1 MKKILTVLFICIS
14 LLSFSQINVGN
25 NQTICL
31 GDTSQLIATTAVQA
45 STDSYQQ
52 TSIPFAP
59 EVTAGTL
66 ITLSDDD
73 VQGPFPIG
81 FTFQFYGINY
91 TDFYV
96 SSNGWLGFSSGQPTG
111 YTAVPIPDSAGF
123 GVPKNCIMLSWEDLN
138 PSTGG
143 QVLYQTIGTAP
154 NRRFVLTFDN
164 VPYFG
169 SSTTAGPITSQVVLY
184 EGSNVI
190 DNHITDKPLHNN
202 SSVQGIHNLLG
213 TSATVV
219 PGRNA
224 TVWSASNESVR
235 YFPSGISWYDVNSGQ
250 MVGVGDTLNYSPNQT
265 TFVAGQIIDSSGQ
278 VHSDTMR
285 LTVLNTQITASGL
298 SLCNGSVTLTA
309 ASGFAFYI
317 WSNNSGGP
325 QIPISSAGSY
335 YVNCTTN
342 NNKTCQ
348 SPPITIYAD
357 TIPILLSSPD
367 SVEICQGDT
376 VNINGPSGFSSYSW
390 STGETTTDISTTS
403 VGDYYL
409 TTMDANGC
417 IGVSDTTTITI
428 NILNPN
434 IWSTY
439 LTICNGMNSTSIYT
453 DNIYQSYLWSNG
465 NTFSNTWT
473 SIAGNY
479 WVTVT
484 DQSGCSGTS
493 DTLTIANGNFSFSL
507 LPADSNFICNAG
519 SSVTLDAANAGA
531 GFGNYQWNNNATTS
545 TITTSTLGSYYCI
558 FEITTFGGNICYGY
572 SDTVIVAGIN
582 PQINYSGLSLCAGAV
597 SLDAGNYDIF
607 QWNSADTT
615 QSISVNLS
623 GDYYVFVTDS
633 NGCTGYSDTVSIY
646 TNAFQY
652 SIQPSGS
659 TNICSA
665 YNVDLDAGG
674 SQFTNYLWNTG
685 AVTSTITAST
695 VGQYFATM
703 IGPNGC
709 AGYTDTV
716 DVTNL
721 SVSLSTTGYSLCN
734 PNAYPVLDAGSG
746 YYIYNWIFN
755 GNVIDTVSSIT
766 ANYPG
771 DYFVT
776 IIDENGCSTTSDTI
790 TIYLNNFAFNVNSI
804 GTDSICQ
811 PSGQVVIDA
820 GTSYFSYNWNTG
832 AITQQITVNS
842 TGSFTVDVMDM
853 NGCQGTSNPFIVNN
867 IVNTSSISG
876 LSNVLLNDI
885 ETYLVIQNPTSTY
898 NWGVTGGVLQSGLG
912 TNSVDVL
919 WNTAGQGS
927 IYVIETDVNGCI
939 GDTVS
944 LAVTV
949 FQSTDITEN
958 QSQKISIYPNPFT
971 ESTIVSIPN
980 IKSNYTLTLY
990 DMTGQKVLEKEDLS
1004 ERTYELERGLLS
1016 KGIYFLEIKTEESK
1030 QLKRVV
1036 IQ

>member
-1 MKKILTVLFICIS
+1 MKTMKNIFTLLFVCCTI
-14 LLSFSQINVGN
+14 FSSAQINVGN

-31 GDTSQLIATTAVQA
+31 ADTAEIIATVQ
-45 STDSYQQ
+45 
-52 TSIPFAP
+52 
-59 EVTAGTL
+59 
-66 ITLSDDD
+66 
-73 VQGPFPIG
+73 
-81 FTFQFYGINY
+81 
-91 TDFYV
+91 
-96 SSNGWLGFSSGQPTG
+96 SSGQCVGMDTVICG
-111 YTAVPIPDSAGF
+111 VHAANFTSNLTRGF
-123 GVPKNCIMLSWEDLN
+123 HFQAK
-138 PSTGG
+138 STFIISG
-143 QVLYQTIGTAP
+143 LMCATE
-154 NRRFVLTFDN
+154 
-164 VPYFG
+164 
-169 SSTTAGPITSQVVLY
+169 SSGPGFNQSVQVVAFGDSIGGVWVSMLP
-184 EGSNVI
+184 
-190 DNHITDKPLHNN
+190 T
-202 SSVQGIHNLLG
+202 
-213 TSATVV
+213 TSATPFTTLFSSIDDSTADYILCNISVDSGQYYGV
-219 PGRNA
+219 LGARHIAGAGSTGQVYNSYTSTSGA
-224 TVWSASNESVR
+224 NEMIDGNLTQLSRLYYQQSLSGGVA
-235 YFPSGISWYDVNSGQ
+235 PSGSFTGTTGQVGRVHMLTGGGVRWYDVNT
-250 MVGVGDTLNYSPNQT
+250 GVRIGYGDTLYYAPSQT
-265 TFVAGQIIDSSGQ
+265 TFVAGLYECAGQ
-278 VHSDTMR
+278 SFADTMR
-285 LTVLNTQITASGL
+285 LAVLNTQITASGL
-298 SLCNGSVTLTA
+298 SLCNGPVTLTA

-465 NTFSNTWT
+465 NTFSSTFT
-473 SIAGNY
+473 STAGNF

-484 DQSGCSGTS
+484 DNAGCTGTS

-519 SSVTLDAANAGA
+519 SSVTLDAANSLTVST
-531 GFGNYQWNNNATTS
+531 YQWNTGATTS
-545 TITTSTLGSYYCI
+545 TITTSTPGTYYCI
-558 FEITTFGGNICYGY
+558 TTTFSGCSGI

-597 SLDAGNYDIF
+597 SLDAGNYDVF

-615 QSISVNLS
+615 QSISVNLA

-652 SIQPSGS
+652 SIVPSGS

-665 YNVDLDAGG
+665 YSVDLDAGG

-842 TGSFTVDVMDM
+842 TGSYTVDVMDM

-898 NWGVTGGVLQSGLG
+898 NWGLTGGVLQSGLG

-949 FQSTDITEN
+949 TQPSGLKEVVALH
-958 QSQKISIYPNPFT
+958 ISIYPNPFT

-990 DMTGQKVLEKEDLS
+990 DVTGQKVLEKEDLS

-1030 QLKRVV
+1030 QFKRVV
-1036 IQ
+1036 IN